1 MMEPSS
7 ALNNQS
13 RMKWA
18 IMITGLLF
26 LAQCIGGW
34 MTNSL
39 AIISDAWHLLSDL
52 GALLLSWF
60 ALRQTQKPANE
71 VHTFGYHR
79 YGILAALINGLALI
93 GISIFISYQAVHRML
108 NPQSVHSKGMIYLA
122 VLGFV
127 LTLLIVLL
135 FRDGKENLN
144 IRSTLLHFL
153 GDTFS
158 YAGIVLGGLI
168 MTYTGWLWVDPI
180 LSAVFAVIILK
191 NAWVIT
197 RESALILLEA
207 VPPGLSILQV
217 QEALLTE
224 PTIRAVSD
232 LHIWSLSSEHISLC
246 ATVTI
251 CDMDVSSSSQLSDHL
266 NKKLYEQF
274 GITHT
279 TIQFES
285 DPDNKCELVHCLPIT
300 PKKNIRIPKPHGRF
314 LS

>member
-1 MMEPSS
+1 MEPTDELSH
-7 ALNNQS
+7 QS

-18 IMITGLLF
+18 IVITSLLF

-52 GALLLSWF
+52 AALLLSWF
-60 ALRQTQKPANE
+60 ALRQTQKPANA

-79 YGILAALINGLALI
+79 YGILAALINGLVLI
-93 GISIFISYQAVHRML
+93 GISIFIFSQAVHRML
-108 NPQSVHSKGMIYLA
+108 NPQEVQSKGMIFLA
-122 VLGFV
+122 ILGFL
-127 LTLLIVLL
+127 LTMLIVLL

-158 YAGIVLGGLI
+158 YAGIVLGGII
-168 MTYTGWLWVDPI
+168 MFYTGWLWVDPI
-180 LSAVFAVIILK
+180 LSAIFALVILK
-191 NAWVIT
+191 NAWSVT
-197 RESALILLEA
+197 KESAQILLEA
-207 VPPGLSILQV
+207 VPPGLSITQV
-217 QEALLTE
+217 QEFLLTE
-224 PTIRAVSD
+224 PTIRNVND
-232 LHIWSLSSEHISLC
+232 LHIWSLSNEHTSLC
-246 ATVTI
+246 ATITI
-251 CDMDVSSSSQLSDHL
+251 CNMDVSASRQLSEHL

-285 DPDNKCELVHCLPIT
+285 DPENTCEMIHCLPI
-300 PKKNIRIPKPHGRF
+300 PAKKEIRIPKPHERF